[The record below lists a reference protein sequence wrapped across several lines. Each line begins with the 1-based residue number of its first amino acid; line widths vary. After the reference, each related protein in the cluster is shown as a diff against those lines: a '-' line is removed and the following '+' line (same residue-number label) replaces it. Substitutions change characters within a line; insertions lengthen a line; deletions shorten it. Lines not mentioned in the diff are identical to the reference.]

1 MKSNQN
7 KWKIAFF
14 SLVSFI
20 VLLLVLTFLLVRNFL
35 PNVEEESFISREP
48 IEKEASFLIQTNKDK
63 LNQLIASRIEQAPS
77 EVPYMVELMEEDVQF
92 RSTFSILGQN
102 IPVTVNFNPEVE
114 QNGDL
119 FLSVQSFTLGFLQL
133 PVDRVLTIMK
143 EYLTLE
149 DWIEILP
156 SEKAVIIRVTDIQIN
171 EKDTMFVRFQTFD
184 LVNDVIELEMILE

>member
-1 MKSNQN
+1 MKSKQN

-20 VLLLVLTFLLVRNFL
+20 VLLLVLIFLLVRNFL

-48 IEKEASFLIQTNKDK
+48 IEKEASFLIQTDKDK

-102 IPVTVNFNPEVE
+102 IPVTINFNPEVE

-119 FLSVQSFTLGFLQL
+119 LLSVQSFTLGFLQL
-133 PVDRVLTIMK
+133 PVDRVLMIMN
-143 EYLTLE
+143 EYLSLE

-156 SEKAVIIRVTDIQIN
+156 SEEAVIIRVTDIQIN

-184 LVNDVIELEMILE
+184 LENDVIELEMILE